1 MSLLI
6 FGLVIF
12 FGVHSVSIVSRAWR
26 DRVVSRIGRNAWQG
40 LYSVVALVGLIL
52 MIYGYGMAR
61 QEPTILYAP
70 PLWLRHVSLVLMV
83 PVLPLLIAA
92 YLPGRIKAAA
102 RHPMLLAVKIW
113 ALAHLLSNGALGDV
127 LLFGSFLVWAGI
139 DRASLKRRQD
149 SGPAWLAS
157 RPRNDVI
164 AVVAGLAGYLWL
176 VLGGH
181 VTLFGVPASPWMLF

>member
-6 FGLVIF
+6 VGLVVF
-12 FGVHSVSIVSRAWR
+12 LGVHSVSIVNRAWR
-26 DRVVSRIGRNAWQG
+26 DRVAARIGRNAWQG

-52 MIYGYGMAR
+52 MIYGYGLAR

-70 PLWLRHVSLVLMV
+70 PLWLRHVSLVLMM

-92 YLPGRIKAAA
+92 YLPGRIKAAV

-113 ALAHLLSNGALGDV
+113 ALAHLLSNGALADV
-127 LLFGSFLVWAGI
+127 LLFGSFLVWAGL
-139 DRASLKRRQD
+139 DRVSLKRRQD

-157 RPRNDVI
+157 KPRNDVI
-164 AVVAGLAGYLWL
+164 AVVVGLAAYLWL

-181 VTLFGVPASPWMLF
+181 VRLFGVPASPWMLF